1 MDSAM
6 TSHAQ
11 KSPLATPILA
21 ESVPASESAPSTNE
35 TRLNVRL
42 APEAR
47 DAVDWIATQRGVSN
61 VEAIRRAIGTE
72 KFFLELAQRKAKIF
86 VEVPGEK
93 NLKEVVFI

>member
-1 MDSAM
+1 MQPKLKQSEAVDLEGSGSA
-6 TSHAQ
+6 
-11 KSPLATPILA
+11 
-21 ESVPASESAPSTNE
+21 E

-42 APEAR
+42 SPEAR
-47 DAVDWIATQRGVSN
+47 ATVDWIAEQRGVSN

-72 KFFLELAQRKAKIF
+72 KFFLELTQRKAKIY